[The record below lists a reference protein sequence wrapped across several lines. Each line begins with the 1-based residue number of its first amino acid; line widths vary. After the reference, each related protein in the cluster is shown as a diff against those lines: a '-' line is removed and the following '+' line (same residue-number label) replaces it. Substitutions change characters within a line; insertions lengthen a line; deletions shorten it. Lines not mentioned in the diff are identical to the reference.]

1 MIDNEWISGLGINF
15 PLQAYY
21 KTIKAGLKVLFGV
34 EGLEM
39 YPYPEWSQNVYETF
53 KELTDEIPEMKLVF
67 QDLDLTQNKVTE
79 GLDALR

>member
-1 MIDNEWISGLGINF
+1 M
-15 PLQAYY
+15 
-21 KTIKAGLKVLFGV
+21 FGV

-39 YPYPEWSQNVYETF
+39 YPYPEWSNNVYETF